1 LAIILGCIGGG
12 IATILISM
20 LIFFYFLRRKKRGV
34 EGQQELSSDSAD
46 GPPTGTARRFDPSF
60 HTSIDW
66 KHKHRSFLDVFANAN
81 KEKRATGDSLFSP
94 RTPPKPFAL
103 AHQQSMRLRKDSN
116 DSIESL
122 RYTTTSERLE
132 RDRTTSFSSGSEVS
146 FGLGVGTPKVGV
158 KYLEAK
164 DVTNISVVSPMTART
179 DMTSTHR
186 GPGGLLEAINTM
198 KREDGDNDPLETPST
213 IATGRLVEG
222 DSYPFPPTPPME
234 KSLPRPP
241 ALKSRLSTKIPDSRF
256 SSAVALPQPPVT
268 PAYDFTLPPEEYR
281 RKQSGVPKSI
291 TDDPRGS
298 STLPSLYE
306 PFPGATRYS
315 LSQRTEYSK
324 RNSKR
329 GSRGAMSDD
338 GESLIFSA
346 STDSRYPSFIPD
358 AQTVQ
363 RVKGMFGLSNIQ
375 FPLPP
380 STTRVR
386 RKSGGSASASGDE
399 SASPHEWVKAKSKA
413 KLTQEVMNIGKKDP
427 IVERGNENGIRKGV
441 I

>member
-1 LAIILGCIGGG
+1 
-12 IATILISM
+12 M
-20 LIFFYFLRRKKRGV
+20 LVFFYFLRRKKRRAEEQGHD
-34 EGQQELSSDSAD
+34 ESKQPDSAD
-46 GPPTGTARRFDPSF
+46 ALAPTTGRRFDPSY
-60 HTSIDW
+60 HTSTDW
-66 KHKHRSFLDVFANAN
+66 KHKHRSFLEVLANPTGSN
-81 KEKRATGDSLFSP
+81 GKRATGDSFFSP
-94 RTPPKPFAL
+94 RTPPRPFAL
-103 AHQQSMRLRKDSN
+103 ANQQSQRQRKDSN

-122 RYTTTSERLE
+122 RYTTTSERLQ
-132 RDRTTSFSSGSEVS
+132 RDRNGSFSSGSEVS
-146 FGLGVGTPKVGV
+146 FGIGMTTPKVGTRYI
-158 KYLEAK
+158 KAK
-164 DVTNISVVSPMTART
+164 DVTNISVASPMTART

-186 GPGGLLEAINTM
+186 GPGGLLEAINAM
-198 KREDGDNDPLETPST
+198 KDSGDDPLETPST
-213 IATGRLVEG
+213 MATKHVEG
-222 DSYPFPPTPPME
+222 DSYPFPPTPPIE
-234 KSLPRPP
+234 KALPRPP

-268 PAYDFTLPPEEYR
+268 PAQDFTLPPEEYR
-281 RKQSGVPKSI
+281 RKQSRRYSGPRTI

-306 PFPGATRYS
+306 PLPGATRYS
-315 LSQRTEYSK
+315 TSQRTEYS
-324 RNSKR
+324 RTMSKR
-329 GSRGAMSDD
+329 ISKGPMSDD

-380 STTRVR
+380 STPRIR
-386 RKSGGSASASGDE
+386 RKSGGSASASQSGDE
-399 SASPHEWVKAKSKA
+399 GMSPQEWGKAKSKA
-413 KLTQEVMNIGKKDP
+413 KLTHEVMNIGKKDP

>member
-1 LAIILGCIGGG
+1 MAAAII
-12 IATILISM
+12 IAM
-20 LIFFYFLRRKKRGV
+20 LIFFYFLRRKRRRA

-46 GPPTGTARRFDPSF
+46 APPPNTGKRFDPSY

-66 KHKHRSFLDVFANAN
+66 KHKHRSFLDVLSTS
-81 KEKRATGDSLFSP
+81 KEKRATGESFFSP

-103 AHQQSMRLRKDSN
+103 AHQQSIRQRKDSN

-132 RDRTTSFSSGSEVS
+132 RSRTTSFGSGSEVS
-146 FGLGVGTPKVGV
+146 FGLGVGTPRVGV
-158 KYLEAK
+158 RYLKAK
-164 DVTNISVVSPMTART
+164 DVTDISVVSPMTART

-213 IATGRLVEG
+213 FVTGHHTEG
-222 DSYPFPPTPPME
+222 DSYLFPPTPLIE
-234 KSLPRPP
+234 KPLPRPP
-241 ALKSRLSTKIPDSRF
+241 AFKSRLSTKIPDPRF
-256 SSAVALPQPPVT
+256 SSAVAPTQPPVT

-281 RKQSGVPKSI
+281 RKQSGIPKSI
-291 TDDPRGS
+291 TEDPRGS

-324 RNSKR
+324 RNSER
-329 GSRGAMSDD
+329 RSRGAMSDD
-338 GESLIFSA
+338 GESSIFSA
-346 STDSRYPSFIPD
+346 STESRYPSFIPD
-358 AQTVQ
+358 AQTVH

-380 STTRVR
+380 STSLIG
-386 RKSGGSASASGDE
+386 RKSGESAGANGDE
-399 SASPHEWVKAKSKA
+399 LASPHEWVKAKSKA
-413 KLTQEVMNIGKKDP
+413 KLTHEVMNIGKKDP
-427 IVERGNENGIRKGV
+427 IVERGNENGIRKGL